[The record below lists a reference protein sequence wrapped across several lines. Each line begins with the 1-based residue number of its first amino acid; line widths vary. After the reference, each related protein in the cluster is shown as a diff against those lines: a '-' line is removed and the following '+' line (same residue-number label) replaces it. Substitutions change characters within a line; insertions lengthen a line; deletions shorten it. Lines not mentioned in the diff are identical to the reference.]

1 MTKLNKRIL
10 ILLGHPD
17 SPHPHLCHA
26 LADSYAEAAEA
37 AGHELRRIDLAL
49 LNIPML
55 RGQEQFQH
63 DRPPQQIEQAQA
75 AIRWADHVVLFFPLW
90 LGTMPA
96 LVKAFC
102 EQVFRPGFA
111 YAQAQQGF
119 PQKLLSGRSA
129 RLVVTMGM
137 PAWLYRWVYCAHG
150 LRGLG
155 RNILGFVGFAPVRYS
170 LFGMVN
176 TASDKRRQAWLREMA
191 KLGARGD

>member
-1 MTKLNKRIL
+1 MTKQTKRIL

-26 LADSYAEAAEA
+26 LADSYARAAEA

-49 LNIPML
+49 LDIPLL
-55 RGQEQFQH
+55 RGQEQFEQGQ
-63 DRPPQQIEQAQA
+63 PPQQIEQAQA
-75 AIRWADHVVLFFPLW
+75 AIRWADHVVLVFPLW

-111 YAQAQQGF
+111 YAPTQQGF

-170 LFGMVN
+170 LFGMVA

-191 KLGARGD
+191 RLGAKAD